1 MINHHWIRSEIDGG
15 DLAAFDVGLEIVVE
29 IRIRG
34 EIRAVRVQS
43 KGQGVRQQC
52 RVLRMRIEA
61 VKELELLFFALVVVV
76 VAVVIVVPGNRVRVR
91 VPARGATARVRA

>member
-29 IRIRG
+29 IRIR

-52 RVLRMRIEA
+52 RVLRMRIQA
-61 VKELELLFFALVVVV
+61 VKELVLLFFALVVVV
-76 VAVVIVVPGNRVRVR
+76 VGVVIVVVGNRIRVR
-91 VPARGATARVRA
+91 VPARGATASVRA